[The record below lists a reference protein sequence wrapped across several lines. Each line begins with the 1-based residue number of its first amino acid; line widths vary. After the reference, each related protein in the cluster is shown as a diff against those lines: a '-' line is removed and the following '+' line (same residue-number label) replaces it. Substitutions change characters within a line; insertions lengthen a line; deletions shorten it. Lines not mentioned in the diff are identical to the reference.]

1 MAKKNRNIPNTLKIL
16 QYLHCRK
23 CITQKP
29 LGVSMSEWGGYDI
42 GWTKLGLQ
50 VWCKKHNCNMM
61 HIDFQGQQHP
71 ANLTTKKDK
80 NEKTN

>member
-1 MAKKNRNIPNTLKIL
+1 MAKKNRNIPNILKIL

-23 CITQKP
+23 CIEQKP
-29 LGVSMSEWGGYDI
+29 LGISMSEWGGYDI

-50 VWCKKHNCNMM
+50 VWCKKHQCNIM
-61 HIDFQGQQHP
+61 HVDFEGQQHP
-71 ANLTTKKDK
+71 ANLTAKGDI

>member
-1 MAKKNRNIPNTLKIL
+1 
-16 QYLHCRK
+16 
-23 CITQKP
+23 
-29 LGVSMSEWGGYDI
+29 MSEWGGYDI

-71 ANLTTKKDK
+71 ANLTAKGDV